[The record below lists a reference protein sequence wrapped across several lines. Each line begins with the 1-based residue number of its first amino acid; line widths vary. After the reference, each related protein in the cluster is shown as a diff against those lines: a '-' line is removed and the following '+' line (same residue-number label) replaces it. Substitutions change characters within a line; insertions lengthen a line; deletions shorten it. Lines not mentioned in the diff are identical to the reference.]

1 MPAINGTIHATG
13 DHMTDRIQHTTEL
26 ITDRSVGIFTLIA
39 TSEHVRGVRETDL
52 IEVHNVNTGEMFEM
66 ADWEAMIDGYPDW
79 EAVGVLCW
87 RELQDLVH
95 AEGC

>member
-1 MPAINGTIHATG
+1 
-13 DHMTDRIQHTTEL
+13 MTDRIQHTTEL

-52 IEVHNVNTGEMFEM
+52 IEVHNVNTGAMFEM
-66 ADWEAMIDGYPDW
+66 PDW

>member
-1 MPAINGTIHATG
+1 
-13 DHMTDRIQHTTEL
+13 MTDRIQHTTEL

-66 ADWEAMIDGYPDW
+66 ADWEASHSAAPHQWWKRLGKWPISKPPGSGSSP
-79 EAVGVLCW
+79 A
-87 RELQDLVH
+87 
-95 AEGC
+95 AST